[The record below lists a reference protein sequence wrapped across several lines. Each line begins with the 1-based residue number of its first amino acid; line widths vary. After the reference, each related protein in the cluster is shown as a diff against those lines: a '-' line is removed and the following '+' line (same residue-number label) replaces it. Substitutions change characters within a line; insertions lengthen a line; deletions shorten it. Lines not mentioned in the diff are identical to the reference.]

1 MWTMILL
8 AVHVNNPQDVPGR
21 IELTFPSQAV
31 CEQTLD
37 TLKYQINFRQFKVE
51 GQCVKNETK

>member
-1 MWTMILL
+1 MILL
-8 AVHVNNPQDVPGR
+8 AVHINNPADVPGR
-21 IELTFPSQAV
+21 VELTFPSQAV

-37 TLKYQINFRQFKVE
+37 TLKYQIKFRQFKVE